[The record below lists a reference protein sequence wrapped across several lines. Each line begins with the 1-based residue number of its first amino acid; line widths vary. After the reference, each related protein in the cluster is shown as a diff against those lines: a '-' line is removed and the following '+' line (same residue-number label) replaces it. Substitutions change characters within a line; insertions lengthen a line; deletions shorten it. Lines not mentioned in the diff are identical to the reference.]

1 MTLQERKNIL
11 EIQLGTIFSDLQKI
25 DDDIKCIDQRIKNL
39 NEEMTRTGYFSSIQ
53 LEWEELTWD
62 KWMYTQKKEEKL
74 LIADEKLEEMKQL
87 HNHTLT

>member
-39 NEEMTRTGYFSSIQ
+39 NEEMTRTGDFSSIQ

-62 KWMYTQKKEEKL
+62 KWMYTQKKEQKL
-74 LIADEKLEEMKQL
+74 LLADEKLEEMKQL

>member
-1 MTLQERKNIL
+1 MLVNESKNIL
-11 EIQLGTIFSDLQKI
+11 KSQLDTIFANLQSI
-25 DDDIKCIDQRIKNL
+25 ENEIKCINQRINNL
-39 NEEMTRTGYFSSIQ
+39 NEEMTRTDNFISIQ